1 MKKAL
6 ALLLGTVFSMAQA
19 SPVSD
24 DPRKMYDVTKGT
36 NRSVQVEWRTVDNP
50 LQVCNRESKN
60 FGNGGF
66 AYAVQAC
73 AFWWDNRCII
83 ITGKKTDH
91 DTIGHEI
98 RHCFQGDW
106 HEQKTK

>member
-1 MKKAL
+1 MKKAT
-6 ALLLGTVFSMAQA
+6 ALLLATAFSIAQA
-19 SPVSD
+19 GPVSD
-24 DPRKMYDVTKGT
+24 DPRKTYDVTKGT